1 MKYKHILNIRM
12 ANRLLKAGFVPVEF
26 TLSKTLRGR
35 VAFVFEETDD
45 LIRAMQRLS
54 KSND

>member
-12 ANRLLKAGFVPVEF
+12 ANRLLKAGFIPVEF

-35 VAFVFEETDD
+35 VAFVFKETDE
-45 LIRAMQRLS
+45 LIRAMQELS
-54 KSND
+54 ENND